1 MPTQKVDFLPFAGYN
16 VGNVSVAQLDRVT
29 ASDAVGFGF
38 DSRQA
43 HHTERKSNTDL
54 RSFLYLKIR
63 DLFGLSLGS
72 VWVLTTGRVLVL
84 IQVEKN

>member
-43 HHTERKSNTDL
+43 HH
-54 RSFLYLKIR
+54 KIAPA
-63 DLFGLSLGS
+63 
-72 VWVLTTGRVLVL
+72 V
-84 IQVEKN
+84 KNGGGKTI